1 MVPSFKTQKA
11 FWLTASFGS
20 QKKEMMTVIV
30 TPVGVIMVRTL
41 DCTQKSLG
49 YEEWFFCLLGFE
61 LKDRTEETWRHQRV
75 NASALSLLLH
85 NYAILDLNI
94 SLESIPL
101 WHLFIVPAK
110 VKKQS
115 SK

>member
-30 TPVGVIMVRTL
+30 TPVGVVMVRTL

-49 YEEWFFCLLGFE
+49 YEE
-61 LKDRTEETWRHQRV
+61 
-75 NASALSLLLH
+75 
-85 NYAILDLNI
+85 
-94 SLESIPL
+94 
-101 WHLFIVPAK
+101 
-110 VKKQS
+110 
-115 SK
+115 